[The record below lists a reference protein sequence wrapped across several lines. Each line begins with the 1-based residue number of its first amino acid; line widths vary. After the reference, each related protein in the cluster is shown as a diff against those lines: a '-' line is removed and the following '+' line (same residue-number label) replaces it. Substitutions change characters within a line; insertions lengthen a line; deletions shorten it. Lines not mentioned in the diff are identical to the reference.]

1 MAATEVAGRP
11 VSRRAGRSLRQRES
25 RAGFLLVSPTLLLV
39 LVMVVL
45 PVLWT
50 VLLAVQRI
58 RLSGIRHVGIFGAQY
73 TVRNFERLFE
83 SPDFLDSLRVT
94 LLYSILGTAGSIGLG
109 LVAALV
115 VRSTFPGRTLVRG
128 AMLLPYV
135 APIVAV
141 AFVWQVV
148 LNPQFGIVNAL
159 GTRVL
164 HWGDAVPF
172 LSEEHGTLR
181 PFGLRLGVP
190 TALVVVIL
198 FEAWRYFPF
207 AFLFILAR
215 LQALP
220 AELDEAARVDGATPL
235 QRFWYI
241 TLPQLTGVIALLA
254 VLRFIFTF
262 NKFDDIYLL
271 TGGGAGTEVLGVQV
285 YNFLTARNDVGA
297 SAAVALLMAAVMA
310 VFVGVYLRF
319 FVPGE
324 EAP

>member
-1 MAATEVAGRP
+1 MATTGVARPAAGRRTLTL
-11 VSRRAGRSLRQRES
+11 RRRES
-25 RAGFLLVSPTLLLV
+25 RAGLLFVSPTLLVV

-58 RLSGIRHVGIFGAQY
+58 RLSGLRRVGVFGAEY
-73 TVRNFERLFE
+73 TLRNFERLFS
-83 SPDFLDSLRVT
+83 SPDFLTSLRVT
-94 LLYSILGTAGSIGLG
+94 LLYSILGTAVSIGLG
-109 LVAALV
+109 LLAALV
-115 VRSTFPGRTLVRG
+115 VRSAFPGRTLVRA

-148 LNPQFGIVNAL
+148 LNPQFGILNAF
-159 GTRVL
+159 GTKQL
-164 HWGDAVPF
+164 HWADAIPF
-172 LSEEHGTLR
+172 LSQERGTISL
-181 PFGLRLGVP
+181 FGLHLGVP
-190 TALVVVIL
+190 TALIVVIL

-220 AELDEAARVDGATPL
+220 AELDEAARVDGATPS
-235 QRFWYI
+235 QRFRYI
-241 TLPQLTGVIALLA
+241 TLPQLSGVIALLA

-285 YNFLTARNDVGA
+285 YNFLTVRNDVGA
-297 SAAVALLMAAVMA
+297 SAAVALMMAAVMA

-319 FVPGE
+319 FVPRE
-324 EAP
+324 ELP

>member
-1 MAATEVAGRP
+1 MATTDVARP
-11 VSRRAGRSLRQRES
+11 ARRRRGPTLRQRES
-25 RAGFLLVSPTLLLV
+25 RAGLLLVSPTLVLV

-50 VLLAVQRI
+50 ILLAVQRI
-58 RLSGIRHVGIFGAQY
+58 RLSGIRRVGILGAEY
-73 TVRNFERLFE
+73 TLRNFERLFS
-83 SPDFLDSLRVT
+83 SPDFYSSLKVT
-94 LLYSILGTAGSIGLG
+94 LLYSILGTATSIALG

-115 VRSTFPGRTLVRG
+115 VRSTFPGRTLVRA

-135 APIVAV
+135 APIVAA
-141 AFVWQVV
+141 AFVWRVA
-148 LNPQFGIVNAL
+148 LNPQFGILNAF
-159 GTRVL
+159 GTRYL
-164 HWGDAVPF
+164 HWADAVPF
-172 LSEEHGTLR
+172 LSQERGTLSLL
-181 PFGLRLGVP
+181 GLHLGVP
-190 TALVVVIL
+190 TALIVVIL

-220 AELDEAARVDGATPL
+220 ADLDEAARVDGATPL

-241 TLPQLTGVIALLA
+241 TLPQLSGVIALLA

-271 TGGGAGTEVLGVQV
+271 TSGGAGTEVLGVQV
-285 YNFLTARNDVGA
+285 YNFLTVRNDVGA
-297 SAAVALLMAAVMA
+297 SSAIALMMAAVMA
-310 VFVGVYLRF
+310 LFVGVYLRF
-319 FVPGE
+319 FVPRE

>member
-1 MAATEVAGRP
+1 MATTGVAQP
-11 VSRRAGRSLRQRES
+11 VRRRQGLTLRQRES
-25 RAGFLLVSPTLLLV
+25 RAGLALVSPTLLLV

-50 VLLAVQRI
+50 TLLAVQRI
-58 RLSGIRHVGIFGAQY
+58 RLSGIRRVGVFGAQY
-73 TVRNFERLFE
+73 TMRNFERLFS
-83 SPDFLDSLRVT
+83 SPDFLASLKVT
-94 LLYSILGTAGSIGLG
+94 LLYSILGTAVSIALG

-115 VRSTFPGRTLVRG
+115 VRSAFPGRTLVRA

-135 APIVAV
+135 APIVAA
-141 AFVWQVV
+141 AFVWQVI
-148 LNPQFGIVNAL
+148 LNPQFGILNAF
-159 GTRVL
+159 GTKQL
-164 HWGDAVPF
+164 HWADAIPF
-172 LSEEHGTLR
+172 LSQERGTLSLL
-181 PFGLRLGVP
+181 GLRLGLP
-190 TALVVVIL
+190 TALIVVIL

-235 QRFWYI
+235 QRFRYI
-241 TLPQLTGVIALLA
+241 TLPQLSGVIALLA

-285 YNFLTARNDVGA
+285 YNFLTVRNDVGA
-297 SAAVALLMAAVMA
+297 SAAVALMMAAVMA
-310 VFVGVYLRF
+310 LFVGVYLRF
-319 FVPGE
+319 FVPRGE
-324 EAP
+324 VP

>member
-1 MAATEVAGRP
+1 MATTGVARP
-11 VSRRAGRSLRQRES
+11 LRRRRVLSLRQRES
-25 RAGFLLVSPTLLLV
+25 RAGLLLVSPTLLLV
-39 LVMVVL
+39 LVMVVF

-50 VLLAVQRI
+50 TLLAVQRI
-58 RLSGIRHVGIFGAQY
+58 RLSGIRRVGILGAEY
-73 TVRNFERLFE
+73 TLRNFERLFS
-83 SPDFLDSLRVT
+83 SPDFFASLRVT
-94 LLYSILGTAGSIGLG
+94 LVYSIVGTAVSIGLG

-115 VRSTFPGRTLVRG
+115 VRSAFPGRTLVRA

-135 APIVAV
+135 APIVAA

-148 LNPQFGIVNAL
+148 LNPQFGILNAL
-159 GTRVL
+159 GTRYL
-164 HWGDAVPF
+164 HWGDAIPF
-172 LSEEHGTLR
+172 LSQERGTLSL
-181 PFGLRLGVP
+181 FGLRLGLP
-190 TALVVVIL
+190 TALIVVIL

-207 AFLFILAR
+207 AFLFLLAR

-220 AELDEAARVDGATPL
+220 ADLDEAARVDGATPL
-235 QRFWYI
+235 QRFRYI
-241 TLPQLTGVIALLA
+241 TLPQLSGVIALLA

-310 VFVGVYLRF
+310 LFVGVYLRF
-319 FVPGE
+319 FVPRE

>member
-1 MAATEVAGRP
+1 MATTGVARPAAGRRTLTL
-11 VSRRAGRSLRQRES
+11 RRRES
-25 RAGFLLVSPTLLLV
+25 RAGLLFVSPTLLVV

-58 RLSGIRHVGIFGAQY
+58 RLSGIRRVGVFGAEY
-73 TVRNFERLFE
+73 TLRNFERLLG
-83 SPDFLDSLRVT
+83 SPDFLTSLRVT
-94 LLYSILGTAGSIGLG
+94 LLYSILGTALSIGLG
-109 LVAALV
+109 LLAALV
-115 VRSTFPGRTLVRG
+115 VRSAFPGRTLVRA

-148 LNPQFGIVNAL
+148 LNPQFGILNAF
-159 GTRVL
+159 GTKQL
-164 HWGDAVPF
+164 HWADAIPF
-172 LSEEHGTLR
+172 LSQERGTISL
-181 PFGLRLGVP
+181 FGLHLGVP
-190 TALVVVIL
+190 TALIVVIL

-235 QRFWYI
+235 QRFRYI
-241 TLPQLTGVIALLA
+241 TLPQLSGVIALLA

-285 YNFLTARNDVGA
+285 YNFLTVRNDVGA
-297 SAAVALLMAAVMA
+297 SAAVALMMAAVMA
-310 VFVGVYLRF
+310 VFVAIYLRF
-319 FVPGE
+319 FVPRE
-324 EAP
+324 ELP

>member
-1 MAATEVAGRP
+1 MATTGVARP
-11 VSRRAGRSLRQRES
+11 LRRRRVPSLRQRES
-25 RAGFLLVSPTLLLV
+25 RAGLLLVSPTLLLV

-50 VLLAVQRI
+50 TLLAVQRI
-58 RLSGIRHVGIFGAQY
+58 RLSGIRRVGILGAEY
-73 TVRNFERLFE
+73 TLRNFERLFS
-83 SPDFLDSLRVT
+83 SPDFFASLRVT
-94 LLYSILGTAGSIGLG
+94 LVYSIVGTAVSIGLG

-115 VRSTFPGRTLVRG
+115 VRSAFPGRTLVRA

-135 APIVAV
+135 APIVAA

-148 LNPQFGIVNAL
+148 LNPQFGILNAL
-159 GTRVL
+159 GTRYL
-164 HWGDAVPF
+164 HWADAIPF
-172 LSEEHGTLR
+172 LSQERGTLSL
-181 PFGLRLGVP
+181 FGLRLGLP
-190 TALVVVIL
+190 TALIVVIL

-207 AFLFILAR
+207 AFLFLLAR

-220 AELDEAARVDGATPL
+220 ADLDEAARVDGATPL
-235 QRFWYI
+235 QRFRYI
-241 TLPQLTGVIALLA
+241 TLPQLSGVIALLA

-271 TGGGAGTEVLGVQV
+271 TGGGAGTEVLGIQV

-297 SAAVALLMAAVMA
+297 SAAVALMMAAVMA
-310 VFVGVYLRF
+310 LFVGVYLRF
-319 FVPGE
+319 FVPRE

>member
-1 MAATEVAGRP
+1 MATTGVARP
-11 VSRRAGRSLRQRES
+11 LRRRRVLSLQQRES
-25 RAGFLLVSPTLLLV
+25 RAGLLLVSPTLLLV

-50 VLLAVQRI
+50 TLLAVQRI
-58 RLSGIRHVGIFGAQY
+58 RLSGIRRVGILGAEY
-73 TVRNFERLFE
+73 TLRNFERLFS
-83 SPDFLDSLRVT
+83 SPDFFASLRVT
-94 LLYSILGTAGSIGLG
+94 LIYSIVGTAVSIGLG

-115 VRSTFPGRTLVRG
+115 VRSAFPGRTLVRA

-135 APIVAV
+135 APIVAA

-148 LNPQFGIVNAL
+148 LNPQFGILNAF
-159 GTRVL
+159 GTRYL
-164 HWGDAVPF
+164 HWADAIPF
-172 LSEEHGTLR
+172 LSQERGTLSL
-181 PFGLRLGVP
+181 FGLRLGLP
-190 TALVVVIL
+190 TALIVVIL

-207 AFLFILAR
+207 AFLFLLAR

-220 AELDEAARVDGATPL
+220 ADLDEAARVDGATPL
-235 QRFWYI
+235 QRFRYI
-241 TLPQLTGVIALLA
+241 TLPQLSGVIALLA

-310 VFVGVYLRF
+310 LFVGVYLRF
-319 FVPGE
+319 FVPRE